1 MPAAIF
7 LSVQV
12 VSLYTM
18 KRALVTILQYVI
30 FLGLGIW
37 IIYHMLHELNA
48 EQTEKL
54 VGALHRVHIW
64 YAIPIFIVGFL
75 SHFFRAVRWRYLL
88 ETAGM
93 KPTLANT
100 TFAVLIGYITNLA
113 IPRGGEV
120 AKCTVLAKYEKMP
133 AHKMIGTIVAER
145 AFDVF
150 CLLVVAVLAL
160 LLEFSTI
167 SGFVSGMMKDFKR
180 KIYEHQVILAIVIA
194 GLAALIIIAV
204 VIYRRNRETKLGRLM
219 KELAHGVLSIF
230 HMKKRWEFIG
240 YTVLIWLMYLGQ
252 LYLGFLSL
260 PDTDHLSLLAAL
272 VVLVYGSVGMIITPG
287 GIGAYTWM
295 VAQILTVY
303 AIDDGP
309 AQAFGW
315 IAWAVQ
321 TAIIILLGVVSF
333 LLIHP
338 YNRKRDAQAA
348 VDTE

>member
-1 MPAAIF
+1 
-7 LSVQV
+7 
-12 VSLYTM
+12 M
-18 KRALVTILQYVI
+18 KKALITILQYVV

-37 IIYHMLHELNA
+37 IIYHMLHELSP
-48 EQTEKL
+48 EQEQKL
-54 VGALHRVHIW
+54 IASLHQVNLW
-64 YAIPIFIVGFL
+64 YAFPIFIVGFL

-88 ETAGM
+88 ETTGM
-93 KPTLANT
+93 HPTLANT
-100 TFAVLIGYITNLA
+100 TMAVLIGYITNLA

-160 LLEFSTI
+160 LLEFTTI
-167 SGFVSGMMKDFKR
+167 SDFVADMMKDFKQ
-180 KIYEHQVILAIVIA
+180 KIRDHQNILFISVAILAI
-194 GLAALIIIAV
+194 LIIAAV
-204 VIYRRNRETKLGRLM
+204 IMYRRHKETRFGRLM

-230 HMKKRWEFIG
+230 HMKKRWQFIF
-240 YTVLIWLMYLGQ
+240 YTVLIWLTYLGQ
-252 LYLGFLSL
+252 IYLGFLAL
-260 PDTDHLSLLAAL
+260 PDTAHLGILTAL

-321 TAIIILLGVVSF
+321 TVIIILLGIVSF
-333 LLIHP
+333 ILIHP

-348 VDTE
+348 VDTEQNIQP